1 VERYF
6 DPLIKVLQIGI
17 EQKIIKDVSFEI
29 LTAFMYYPI
38 TVLANPSLCQDFELN
53 AENIETAFTLA
64 WDAIKL

>member
-1 VERYF
+1 MERYF
-6 DPLIKVLQIGI
+6 DPLIKVLQTGI
-17 EQKIIKDVSFEI
+17 EQKIIKDVNFEI

-64 WDAIKL
+64 LDAIKL